1 MYFLMHNKE
10 YALKLVQEKLNGLNN
25 YSYSQIA
32 NLTGYKKLQI
42 IRFSKLI
49 NEKDT
54 DSILVH
60 GLTGKP
66 SNNSSSTKE
75 VEFIKNF
82 KNQYPV
88 ISISQFM
95 DIYHEN
101 VIFNPKMK
109 NVIEENHLKIRS
121 YSFYDSLFKHEGWI
135 SPIKHKEFAKN
146 YIAHPLRE
154 PSPRRGF
161 LIMIDGTP
169 HDWFSNGKLFTL
181 HLAIDDATGE
191 ILCGWFMPTECLEG
205 YIKLLYLLLKKYGIP
220 ENIYSDRH
228 SVLIPRKEDGATTFG
243 NICKDLG
250 INQIAALTPEAK
262 GKVERMNK
270 TLQNRLLND
279 IKRFNIKTYSE
290 LNEWFNSYYKQYINK
305 KFAYQPKE
313 KEKAFVKLG
322 KTNLE
327 YILCSRTERTMLDG
341 CVISYNGHYY
351 KVISRDNELKPI
363 FKGTKVLVYENILS
377 HNIYIKYYDIF
388 YNTQI
393 LQDRLSRSEKIRITK
408 VENQKILEQV
418 LKERDERLKAR
429 ANPK

>member
-1 MYFLMHNKE
+1 MHNKE
-10 YALKLVQEKLNGLNN
+10 YALKLVQDKKNGLNN
-25 YSYSQIA
+25 YSYLQIA
-32 NLTGYKKLQI
+32 NLTGYSKKQIYRLNKKL
-42 IRFSKLI
+42 
-49 NEKDT
+49 NEKDI

-66 SNNSSSTKE
+66 SNNSPSSKE

-88 ISISQFM
+88 ISIAQFM
-95 DIYHEN
+95 DIYHED
-101 VIFNPKMK
+101 VLFNPKMK
-109 NVIEENHLKIRS
+109 KVIEENHLQIRS
-121 YSFYDSLFKHEGWI
+121 YSFFDSLYKQQGWV
-135 SPIKHKEFAKN
+135 SPIKHKEFVKN

-169 HDWFSNGKLFTL
+169 YDWFSNGKLFSL
-181 HLAIDDATGE
+181 HLAVDDATDE

-205 YIKLLYLLLKKYGIP
+205 YTRLLYLLLTKYGIP

-228 SVLIPRKEDGATTFG
+228 SVLIPRKEDGTTTFG
-243 NICKDLG
+243 SICKDLG

-279 IKRFNIKTYSE
+279 IKRFNIKTYNK
-290 LNEWFNSYYKQYINK
+290 LNEWFNSYYKKYLNK
-305 KFAYQPKE
+305 KFAYKPKE

-327 YILCSRTERTMLDG
+327 YILCTRQERTILDG
-341 CVISYNGHYY
+341 CVFSYKEHYY
-351 KVISRDNELKPI
+351 KILTSENEIKTL
-363 FKGTKVLVYENILS
+363 FKGTKVMVYENIL
-377 HNIYIKYYDIF
+377 NQKIYIKYYDKF
-388 YNTQI
+388 YNTQV
-393 LQDRLSRSEKIRITK
+393 LQDRVSRSEKIRITK

-429 ANPK
+429 ANLK